1 MKGDRYSTCWARLT
15 GILLAAAVSMTPAEF
30 VEVQKLSPDDLRTR
44 FRLPPSCDPVVTAL
58 ATDPAV
64 KLVTV
69 AIDCRVKPGGEPRT
83 PGPNDRQ
90 QPARPGQ
97 GLRP

>member
-1 MKGDRYSTCWARLT
+1 MKGDRYSTCWARLA
-15 GILLAAAVSMTPAEF
+15 GILLATAVSMTTVEF
-30 VEVQKLSPDDLRTR
+30 VEVQKLSPDELRTR
-44 FRLPPSCDPVVTAL
+44 FRLPSSCDPVVTAL

-69 AIDCRVKPGGEPRT
+69 AIDCRAKPGGVPLT

-90 QPARPGQ
+90 QSSRPGK
-97 GLRP
+97 GS

>member
-15 GILLAAAVSMTPAEF
+15 GIFLAAAVSMTPAEF
-30 VEVQKLSPDDLRTR
+30 VQVQKLSPDELRTR

-64 KLVTV
+64 RLVTV
-69 AIDCRVKPGGEPRT
+69 AIDCRAKPDGAPLT
-83 PGPNDRQ
+83 PGPSDRQ
-90 QPARPGQ
+90 QSPRPGK
-97 GLRP
+97 GS

>member
-1 MKGDRYSTCWARLT
+1 MKDDGYSHWWARLT
-15 GILLAAAVSMTPAEF
+15 GTLLAAVVSMTTVEF

-44 FRLPPSCDPVVTAL
+44 FRLPSSCDPAVTAL

-69 AIDCRVKPGGEPRT
+69 AIDCRAKPGGT
-83 PGPNDRQ
+83 PPPAGPSDRK
-90 QPARPGQ
+90 QPSRAGK
-97 GLRP
+97 GS